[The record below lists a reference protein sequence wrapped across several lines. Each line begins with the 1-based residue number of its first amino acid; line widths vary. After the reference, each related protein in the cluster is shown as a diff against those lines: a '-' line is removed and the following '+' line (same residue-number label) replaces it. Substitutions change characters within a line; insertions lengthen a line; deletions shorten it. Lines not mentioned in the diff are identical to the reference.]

1 MAFQENKK
9 RRTLVAPDNV
19 VPPETTVTP
28 ISIEAMVLSFGGK
41 KAYFKRLQFWGCPTT
56 LRGKNGAMPAN
67 ALDMCRSE
75 FLSDMYDLFKGFDAN
90 SRSGFVHFVQLT
102 QYVGAL
108 DRHDRSVNF
117 CENNVLWYFSYKRSQ
132 MLKGEITKGT
142 LICVKSSIS
151 ALLRSMGN
159 IALSRKIP
167 AVKKQRASI
176 TPYSTLSDSELTA
189 VGRKLMT
196 SYMAYSRLVL
206 NDETPHLCLLFNE
219 EELRGKGFNAE
230 EIACFE
236 KRAKTRVCNGNWRNQ
251 ATRLAFMII
260 SMWTGANLTPLAKL
274 SRRDAIFHKGNG
286 DTYEFNSTK
295 ARALYSQ
302 QKLGFGFVKRTKL
315 FIENWL
321 IVSAKFASGD
331 DDPLFPFLGRNG
343 QLNPDSQI
351 YLAPHK
357 AINEAI
363 TSYGYPKITT
373 SIFRKTRSNALMRAF
388 NDVFV
393 VADANKSSAD
403 TVSKSYL
410 HGVKEAHEI
419 QLAGA
424 FVAQE
429 NMAFGIPKKLAIE
442 NANYK
447 FKDPLTE
454 FEWSRNKK
462 TIPNKTPTGIRCQE
476 PFGVRAKRS
485 LIALK
490 DLSSSDDG
498 ACIDFLGCFE
508 CEHHALIAEKDDIWL
523 MLSFKDSII
532 ETMARPSISSVPST
546 NLEKTLNTV
555 NSILPRYNAVAP
567 DEYQA
572 ALALNKKSPHPL
584 YDDESALTDLLE
596 VYK

>member
-1 MAFQENKK
+1 M
-9 RRTLVAPDNV
+9 
-19 VPPETTVTP
+19 
-28 ISIEAMVLSFGGK
+28 S
-41 KAYFKRLQFWGCPTT
+41 Y
-56 LRGKNGAMPAN
+56 
-67 ALDMCRSE
+67 
-75 FLSDMYDLFKGFDAN
+75 
-90 SRSGFVHFVQLT
+90 
-102 QYVGAL
+102 
-108 DRHDRSVNF
+108 
-117 CENNVLWYFSYKRSQ
+117 SYKKSQ
-132 MLKGEITKGT
+132 MLKGEISKGT
-142 LICVKSSIS
+142 LIAVKSCIT

-159 IALSRKIP
+159 IALARKVP
-167 AVKKQRASI
+167 VVSNQRASI
-176 TPYSTLSDSELTA
+176 TPHSTLSDSDLTA

-206 NDETPHLCLLFNE
+206 NGEAPRLCPLFNE
-219 EELRGKGFNAE
+219 EELRGKGFSAE
-230 EIACFE
+230 EISHFE
-236 KRAKTRVCNGNWRNQ
+236 KQAKNRVYLGNWRNLV
-251 ATRLAFMII
+251 TRLAFMII

-274 SRRDAIFHKGNG
+274 SRRDAMFHKGDG

-321 IVSAKFASGD
+321 VVSAKFASGD
-331 DDPLFPFLGRNG
+331 NAPLFPFFDRNG
-343 QLNPDSQI
+343 ELNSNSQL
-351 YLAPHK
+351 YLIPHK
-357 AINEAI
+357 AINQAI
-363 TSYGYPKITT
+363 TPYGYPKITT

-388 NDVFV
+388 NDVLV
-393 VADANKSSAD
+393 VADANGSSAD

-410 HGVKEAHEI
+410 HGVKDVHEI

-429 NMAFGIPKKLAIE
+429 NIAFGISKKTAVERAI
-442 NANYK
+442 YK
-447 FKDPLTE
+447 FKDPLTK
-454 FEWSRNKK
+454 FEWSKNKK
-462 TIPNKTPTGIRCQE
+462 NTPNKTPTGIRCKD

-490 DLSSSDDG
+490 DLSSSDSG

-532 ETMARPSISSVPST
+532 ETMARPSSNSFPST
-546 NLEKTLNTV
+546 GLEKILNTV
-555 NSILPRYNAVAP
+555 NSILPRYNNAAP

-572 ALALNKKSPHPL
+572 ALELNKRSPHPL